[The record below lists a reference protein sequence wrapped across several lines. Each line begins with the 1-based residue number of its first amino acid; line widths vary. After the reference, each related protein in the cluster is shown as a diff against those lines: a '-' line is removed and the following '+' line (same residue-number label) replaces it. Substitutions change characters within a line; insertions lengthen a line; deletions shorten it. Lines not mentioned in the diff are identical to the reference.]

1 MRDIFNYT
9 DRKDDI
15 RKAGDNPEIKISVK
29 EKGGLTIYEPHIKL
43 DKERKLSHDAK
54 IFIQAYSNSGF
65 VGKPN
70 DFGTIKLPLTKEVE
84 ESEVGED
91 EIKFRLKIVS
101 NDKFKT
107 ILASCYKIDPW
118 GSSTFF
124 KIGKRDQTSF
134 IEYEIIP
141 GEVPVLYFQRGYGVE
156 RDVKESPYLKG
167 IIFSFAIR
175 EILQKYIIDKDEFSE
190 CSIRKSWI
198 KKFDSICEDKFPEV
212 YDEDAK
218 QYIDIALKNFTTKK
232 NEKLSKSLM
241 DLMPDSSI
249 ELKDKLTFKNK

>member
-1 MRDIFNYT
+1 M
-9 DRKDDI
+9 
-15 RKAGDNPEIKISVK
+15 
-29 EKGGLTIYEPHIKL
+29 
-43 DKERKLSHDAK
+43 
-54 IFIQAYSNSGF
+54 
-65 VGKPN
+65 
-70 DFGTIKLPLTKEVE
+70 
-84 ESEVGED
+84 
-91 EIKFRLKIVS
+91 
-101 NDKFKT
+101 
-107 ILASCYKIDPW
+107 
-118 GSSTFF
+118 
-124 KIGKRDQTSF
+124 
-134 IEYEIIP
+134 
-141 GEVPVLYFQRGYGVE
+141 PVLYFQRGYGIE
-156 RDVKESPYLKG
+156 RDVKESHYLKG